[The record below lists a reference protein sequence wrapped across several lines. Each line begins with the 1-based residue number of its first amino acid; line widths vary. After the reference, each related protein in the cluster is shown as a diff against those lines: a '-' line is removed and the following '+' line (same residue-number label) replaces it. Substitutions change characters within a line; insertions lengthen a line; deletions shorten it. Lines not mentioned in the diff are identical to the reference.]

1 MDLLTVQDEN
11 EVNDVFFFGSCFCR
25 VGAMTVNQA
34 SNIYNLPY
42 GSIYGRI
49 KRIKNEGSLG
59 ASDQGHNSM
68 VAANPVNMVN
78 NYYYAPQ

>member
-1 MDLLTVQDEN
+1 
-11 EVNDVFFFGSCFCR
+11 
-25 VGAMTVNQA
+25 MTVNQA

-49 KRIKNEGSLG
+49 KRLKNESATVGTEG
-59 ASDQGHNSM
+59 GHSM